1 MIDRQLLPLALLYAN
16 NEQEIQGRTRL
27 QKLVFLIQKEFKD
40 NRLPGKYNYIPYD
53 YGPFAKKLY
62 EDLDYLKD
70 RGFIKESKK
79 TIEDDKVKYN
89 YTLTPEGRA
98 HLEQQPDQKIDRVLQ
113 LAETIKSDFNDL
125 SLPEL
130 LDYVYTK
137 YPDYAENSVL

>member
-16 NEQEIQGRTRL
+16 NTQEIQGRTRL
-27 QKLVFLIQKEFKD
+27 QKLVFLIQKEFND
-40 NRLPGKYNYIPYD
+40 SALPGKYNYIPYD

-62 EDLDYLKD
+62 EDLDYLEN
-70 RGFIKESKK
+70 RGFLKESKE
-79 TIEDDKVKYN
+79 TIENGKVKYN
-89 YTLTPEGRA
+89 YTLTPEGRE
-98 HLEQQPDQKIDRVLQ
+98 HLEQRPDQKVDRVLQ
-113 LAETIKSDFNDL
+113 LAEMVKTEFNHL